1 MYIKNFI
8 TLLKRYTTSSLLN
21 IIGMS
26 VAFAAI
32 YLISVQV
39 RYDLSYDKVIPNS
52 ENIYRLESP
61 NRYEEGKWS
70 YHWNRQWPDEMCSGV
85 PEIEASGSI
94 WIYAAGA
101 VDFSIKRNQTID
113 NLKIVM
119 SSAEPEGL
127 EVFPFEFVEGGLEE
141 FRPAKGIIISEEIAK
156 KYNLKV
162 GDFLTVGRGLE
173 SGYEL
178 NIVGIFKNFPEP
190 SNISACEGWI
200 NMGSQQNAQIN
211 NFNDPYY
218 VRLNE
223 GASHVEV
230 EKKMNANMIEAWKKE
245 GKSEEE
251 LEHLVKRYTVRLNP
265 LSKIYFDEL
274 SYSEGM
280 KGNRS
285 TTYSLAAIAVLILII
300 SFINFINFFFAMIPS
315 RIKAINTYKVFG
327 APTSKLRVNIV
338 FETFGIVLLSVVVAM
353 MIVVVTANTPISEY
367 ISTSIL
373 LRDNWDL
380 ALLMMIFLMVFALL
394 VGLYPAFYITKFN
407 PALVLKGSFHATTS
421 GKALRYSLVGIQYI
435 ISISLIICSLF
446 IHKQHKYMLNHE
458 MGFDKEQLYGIFVP
472 NAVLFTDDF
481 SYDDMD
487 YTGRDAFTDKLKQNP
502 QVVDV
507 AYGNSC
513 IVGGG
518 GMGWGRDYKD
528 KEISFSVL
536 PVSWNY
542 LQMMGIDIIEG
553 RDFLPSDEH
562 SETGALIFNRKA
574 AEQFGIEVGTKIQ
587 AHISETT
594 LTPIVGICENFN
606 SKSLQYEIMPCAFLI
621 YGSYGW
627 SFPNYAQI
635 RAAAGADYKELN
647 KYVRSVIEEFAP
659 DTYPESY
666 ELVFIDEAVAIQ
678 YYAEKK
684 LSTLVTIF
692 TLLSILI
699 SIIGVFG
706 LVLFETQYKRR
717 EIGIRRI
724 HGASAMGILKMFN
737 KKYLYIVAICSAV
750 AIPISY
756 YIIDRWMQQFVY
768 RTEMSVWVYVVA
780 VLTITIITV
789 ATVSLRSWKAAN
801 ENPSISINN

>member
-1 MYIKNFI
+1 MIKNFI
-8 TLLKRYTTSSLLN
+8 TLLRRYTTSSLLN

-61 NRYEEGKWS
+61 NWYEEGKWS
-70 YHWNRQWPDEMCSGV
+70 YYWNRQWPDEMCAGV

-94 WIYAAGA
+94 WIYAVGE
-101 VDFSIKRNQTID
+101 VDFSIKRNHTID
-113 NLKIVM
+113 NLKIIM
-119 SSAEPEGL
+119 SSAEQEGL
-127 EVFPFEFVEGGLEE
+127 EVFPFEFVEGGLEN
-141 FRPAKGIIISEEIAK
+141 FSASKGMIISEEIAN
-156 KYNLKV
+156 KYDLKV

-173 SGYEL
+173 SGVEL
-178 NIVGIFKNFPEP
+178 GIVGIFKNFPEP

-353 MIVVVTANTPISEY
+353 MIVVVTASTPLSEY
-367 ISTSIL
+367 ISTSISL
-373 LRDNWDL
+373 KDNWDL
-380 ALLMMIFLMVFALL
+380 ALSMMIFLMVFALL

-518 GMGWGRDYKD
+518 GMGWGREYKD

-536 PVSWNY
+536 TVSWNY

-627 SFPNYAQI
+627 SFPSYAQI

-659 DTYPESY
+659 DTYLESY

-692 TLLSILI
+692 TLLSLLI

-724 HGASAMGILKMFN
+724 HGASAMVILKMFN

-801 ENPSISINN
+801 ENPSVSINN

>member
-61 NRYEEGKWS
+61 NWYEEGKWS
-70 YHWNRQWPDEMCSGV
+70 YYWNRQWPDEMCAGV

-94 WIYAAGA
+94 WIYAVGE
-101 VDFSIKRNQTID
+101 VDFSIKRNHTID
-113 NLKIVM
+113 NLKIIM
-119 SSAEPEGL
+119 SSAEQEGL
-127 EVFPFEFVEGGLEE
+127 EVFPFEFVEGGLEN
-141 FRPAKGIIISEEIAK
+141 FSASKGMIISEEVAN
-156 KYNLKV
+156 KYDLKV

-173 SGYEL
+173 SGVEL
-178 NIVGIFKNFPEP
+178 GIVGIFKNFPEP

-380 ALLMMIFLMVFALL
+380 ALSMMIFLMVFALL

-518 GMGWGRDYKD
+518 GMGWGREYKD

-536 PVSWNY
+536 TVSWNY

-635 RAAAGADYKELN
+635 RAAASADYKELN
-647 KYVRSVIEEFAP
+647 KYVRGVIEEFAP

-768 RTEMSVWVYVVA
+768 RAEMSVWVYVVA
-780 VLTITIITV
+780 VLIITIITV
-789 ATVSLRSWKAAN
+789 ATVSLRSWNAAN
-801 ENPSISINN
+801 ENPSDSINN

>member
-61 NRYEEGKWS
+61 NWYEEGKWS
-70 YHWNRQWPDEMCSGV
+70 YYWNRQWPDEMCAGV

-94 WIYAAGA
+94 WIYAVGE
-101 VDFSIKRNQTID
+101 VDFSIKRNHTID
-113 NLKIVM
+113 NLKIIM
-119 SSAEPEGL
+119 SSAEQEGL
-127 EVFPFEFVEGGLEE
+127 EVFPFEFVEGGLEN
-141 FRPAKGIIISEEIAK
+141 FSASKGMIISEEVAN
-156 KYNLKV
+156 KYDLKV

-173 SGYEL
+173 SGVEL
-178 NIVGIFKNFPEP
+178 GIVGIFKNFPEP

-380 ALLMMIFLMVFALL
+380 ALLMMIFLMVLALL

-518 GMGWGRDYKD
+518 GMGWGREYKD

-536 PVSWNY
+536 NVSWNY

-724 HGASAMGILKMFN
+724 HGASAAGILKMFN

-780 VLTITIITV
+780 VLIITIITV

-801 ENPSISINN
+801 ENPSDSINN

>member
-1 MYIKNFI
+1 
-8 TLLKRYTTSSLLN
+8 
-21 IIGMS
+21 MS

-61 NRYEEGKWS
+61 NWYEEGKWS
-70 YHWNRQWPDEMCSGV
+70 YYWNRQWPDEMCAGV

-94 WIYAAGA
+94 WIYAVGE
-101 VDFSIKRNQTID
+101 VDFSIKRNHTID
-113 NLKIVM
+113 NLKIIM
-119 SSAEPEGL
+119 SSAEQEGL
-127 EVFPFEFVEGGLEE
+127 EVFPFEFVEGGLEN
-141 FRPAKGIIISEEIAK
+141 FSASKGMIISEEVAN

-218 VRLNE
+218 VRLSE

-536 PVSWNY
+536 TVSWNY

-724 HGASAMGILKMFN
+724 HGASSMGILKMFN

-801 ENPSISINN
+801 ENPSVSINN

>member
-94 WIYAAGA
+94 WIYAADA

-218 VRLNE
+218 VRLSE

-518 GMGWGRDYKD
+518 GMGWGREYKD

-536 PVSWNY
+536 TVSWNY

-574 AEQFGIEVGTKIQ
+574 AEQFGIEVGTKIH

-666 ELVFIDEAVAIQ
+666 ELAFIDEAVAIQ

-724 HGASAMGILKMFN
+724 HGASAAGILKMFN

-768 RTEMSVWVYVVA
+768 RAEMSVWVYVVA
-780 VLTITIITV
+780 VLIITIITV
-789 ATVSLRSWKAAN
+789 ATVSIRSWRAAN
-801 ENPSISINN
+801 ENPVEAIN